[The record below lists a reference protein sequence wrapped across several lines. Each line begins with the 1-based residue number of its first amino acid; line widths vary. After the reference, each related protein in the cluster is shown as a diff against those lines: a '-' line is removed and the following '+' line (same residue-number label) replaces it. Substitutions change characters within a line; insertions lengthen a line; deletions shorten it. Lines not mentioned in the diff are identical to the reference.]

1 MYHCAIADIDLR
13 TTSGRYERMTSLEI
27 LPNRLN
33 LSKFS
38 VCPSDLAEINRR
50 FCRNYFVQCSRCAV
64 THTQNWL
71 RCVGA
76 TTYNFQLAIC
86 RYFSLPVFGI
96 AFKCVLFCGFLVGI
110 LRPEYYYYQNCILQ
124 RIKRFFCL
132 HTRYIENSNT
142 VKNELCMWWSID

>member
-13 TTSGRYERMTSLEI
+13 TTSGRYERTMSLEI

-33 LSKFS
+33 LLKFS

-50 FCRNYFVQCSRCAV
+50 FCRNYFVQCSWCAV

-96 AFKCVLFCGFLVGI
+96 AFKCVLFCGFFSGNFTSRI
-110 LRPEYYYYQNCILQ
+110 LS
-124 RIKRFFCL
+124 KL
-132 HTRYIENSNT
+132 HFTKNKVIFLFAHTQYIENSNT
-142 VKNELCMWWSID
+142 VKKMNYVCGGP